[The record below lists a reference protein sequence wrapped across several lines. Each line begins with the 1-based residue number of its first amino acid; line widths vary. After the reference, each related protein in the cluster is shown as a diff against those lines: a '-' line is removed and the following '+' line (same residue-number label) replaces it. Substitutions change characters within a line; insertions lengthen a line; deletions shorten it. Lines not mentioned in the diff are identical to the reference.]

1 MIVRQVPEMS
11 WQAARFVRCGCGITS
26 VLVPGV
32 GDIGMGSEQHLGW
45 WAGYENR
52 TIWWTIEEAS

>member
-26 VLVPGV
+26 ILE
-32 GDIGMGSEQHLGW
+32 GDIGNEQHLGW
-45 WAGYENR
+45 WAGYGSR